1 HDHIQRFQT
10 YEHFL
15 FFSYSFLKKN
25 AACISLELDYLMPE
39 HALLTLV
46 FSFFFFLL
54 AMHLI
59 NKRRKR
65 PKKSADFASSPL
77 FKRD

>member
-1 HDHIQRFQT
+1 MNT
-10 YEHFL
+10 S
-15 FFSYSFLKKN
+15 FSLITLSSRKMPF
-25 AACISLELDYLMPE
+25 CISLELDYLMPE

-59 NKRRKR
+59 NKRRKQ

>member
-1 HDHIQRFQT
+1 
-10 YEHFL
+10 
-15 FFSYSFLKKN
+15 
-25 AACISLELDYLMPE
+25 MPE
-39 HALLTLV
+39 HALLTLI

-59 NKRRKR
+59 NKRRKQ

-77 FKRD
+77 SKRD